1 MKSGNLWMSADRI
14 RVVIADDEPLARR
27 GVRQLLAPHGEMVV
41 VGEGRNGPDTLQ
53 ALRELSPD
61 LFFLDIQMPEMDGF
75 EVVRACGPEG
85 MPPVIFVT
93 AHDHFAVQAFEAHA
107 LDYLVKPLVTA
118 RFEAALRHFR
128 DRRELMR
135 AAGMA
140 GQLKAL
146 LAEKER
152 HEVRERGRLVVPVP
166 GGSVMLPFAEID
178 WIEAD
183 DYYARIHAGARQYL
197 LREPLSSLESRLD
210 ATRFVRIHRSVIVQ
224 IDRVREFKHAAGGL
238 WVVLTDGHRI
248 PVSRRRRSILTNLFC
263 PRAYLHSNSS

>member
-14 RVVIADDEPLARR
+14 RVVVADDEPLARR
-27 GVRQLLAPHGEMVV
+27 GVRQLLAPHREMVV
-41 VGEGRNGPDTLQ
+41 VGEGRNGPDTLRV
-53 ALRELSPD
+53 LRELSPD
-61 LFFLDIQMPEMDGF
+61 LLFLDIQMPEMDGL
-75 EVVRACGPEG
+75 EVVRAYGPERI
-85 MPPVIFVT
+85 PPVIFIT
-93 AHDHFAVQAFEAHA
+93 AHDHFAVQAFETHA

-128 DRRELMR
+128 DRRELIQ

-140 GQLKAL
+140 EQLKAL

-152 HEVRERGRLVVPVP
+152 HEVRERDRLIVPVP
-166 GGSVMLPFAEID
+166 GGSVMLPVTEID

-210 ATRFVRIHRSVIVQ
+210 ATRFVRIHRSLIVQ
-224 IDRVREFKHAAGGL
+224 IDRVRELKHTPGSSS
-238 WVVLTDGHRI
+238 VVLKDGRRM

-263 PRAYLHSNSS
+263 QGACPERS